1 MTKIEINAERAL
13 SLLEEVVA
21 ERGSDYRYE
30 PLEGSRSCVYQ
41 FDGKPHCAVGL
52 ALFKAGVSA
61 AILKEMDSEPE
72 TDITHIVMGG
82 DFNQEPFLEDFNVFI
97 DEGATSVFA
106 SFQEA
111 QDEQEPY
118 GFAMAHT
125 KENM

>member
-21 ERGSDYRYE
+21 ERGPDYRYE
-30 PLEGSRSCVYQ
+30 PLPISRSCVYQ
-41 FDGKPHCAVGL
+41 LDGKPHCAVGL

-61 AILKEMDSEPE
+61 AILKEMDSEQE
-72 TDITHIVMGG
+72 TDIGAIVFGSEYT
-82 DFNQEPFLEDFNVFI
+82 DPFLEDFNVFI

-111 QDEQEPY
+111 QDKQEPY
-118 GFAMAHT
+118 GFAMAYT
-125 KENM
+125 KGNM